1 MWSASI
7 EKCSSIFIRTLCTCT
22 YIQKHIL
29 QCIHTQHID
38 IKAYINGYIQACI
51 YKYTHYMNIHSYIQT
66 YIMCMH
72 IKLLSF
78 YTYIVTYIRTY
89 SRAYM
94 QTYIYTHIVKYI
106 HASILTYIHIYLY
119 KAHIHTDIQAYAITN
134 KHTAIH

>member
-1 MWSASI
+1 
-7 EKCSSIFIRTLCTCT
+7 
-22 YIQKHIL
+22 
-29 QCIHTQHID
+29 
-38 IKAYINGYIQACI
+38 
-51 YKYTHYMNIHSYIQT
+51 
-66 YIMCMH
+66 MCMH